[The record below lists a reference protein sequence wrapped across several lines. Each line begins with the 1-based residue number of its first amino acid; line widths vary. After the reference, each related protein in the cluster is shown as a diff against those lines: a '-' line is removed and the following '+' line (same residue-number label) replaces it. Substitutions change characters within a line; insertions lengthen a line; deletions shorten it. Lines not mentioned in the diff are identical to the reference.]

1 MSWYYN
7 NINGFKAENPQP
19 LNNIF
24 RAGLYS
30 TQTVIR
36 NIVYTMK
43 ITDMKSSEDADK
55 IKEALLRLQGVRD
68 VNSILHQNK
77 LSITF
82 SPSETSLANI
92 ARTIS
97 NLGYHYI
104 QRRCKCCG

>member
-7 NINGFKAENPQP
+7 NINGYKAKHPQP
-19 LNNIF
+19 PHNTF
-24 RAGLYS
+24 HAGLYS
-30 TQTVIR
+30 TQTIIR

-43 ITDMKSSEDADK
+43 ITDMKSSEDADR
-55 IKEALLRLQGVRD
+55 ITEALLKLEGVRD
-68 VNSILHQNK
+68 VKPILHQNK

-82 SPSETSLANI
+82 CPSETSLANV
-92 ARTIS
+92 AHTIS